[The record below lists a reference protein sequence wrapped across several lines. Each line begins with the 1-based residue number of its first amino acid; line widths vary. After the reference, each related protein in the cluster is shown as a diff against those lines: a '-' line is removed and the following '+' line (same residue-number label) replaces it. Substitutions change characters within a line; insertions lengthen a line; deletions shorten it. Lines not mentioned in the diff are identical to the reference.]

1 MDMHVLG
8 GMCFPPAG
16 TEKGSLTLI
25 LQALHQVMNFWISFS
40 QVPLNSRIGSRSHEE
55 MDNFSGFRL
64 YTIWQILPRR
74 IRIESLKR
82 EKQKGK
88 IVIKGRNKCSFF
100 VKVILHKASA
110 TRINHGSRKSRPVPL
125 KTHRWSRNKD
135 NNETASVSRESH
147 IQTIKKEKPQDQQ
160 IQLQNV
166 YS

>member
-1 MDMHVLG
+1 MRKWAIPVASGRFMQLADSYMQDKNWK
-8 GMCFPPAG
+8 PE
-16 TEKGSLTLI
+16 TRKTK
-25 LQALHQVMNFWISFS
+25 
-40 QVPLNSRIGSRSHEE
+40 EE
-55 MDNFSGFRL
+55 
-64 YTIWQILPRR
+64 
-74 IRIESLKR
+74 
-82 EKQKGK
+82 

-110 TRINHGSRKSRPVPL
+110 TRISHGYRKSRPVPL

-135 NNETASVSRESH
+135 NNKTASVSRESR